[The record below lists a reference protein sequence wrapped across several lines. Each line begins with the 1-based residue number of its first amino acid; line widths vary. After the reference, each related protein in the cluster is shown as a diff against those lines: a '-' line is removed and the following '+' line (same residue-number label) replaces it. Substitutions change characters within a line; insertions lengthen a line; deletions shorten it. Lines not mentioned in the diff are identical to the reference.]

1 MYKVLR
7 RFTDLQDNR
16 YLYQPG
22 DEYPRAGLD
31 VSEDRIDELSSSN
44 NRRHVALI
52 KFIPRET
59 DTTEE
64 VEEIDTTEKVEEIE
78 QTEPEH
84 IENMLETSSEDPEE
98 TEVIETK
105 PKRKRAKKEQ

>member
-1 MYKVLR
+1 MYRVLR

-52 KFIPRET
+52 KFVPQETDITEET
-59 DTTEE
+59 DTIEE
-64 VEEIDTTEKVEEIE
+64 VEEIE

-84 IENMLETSSEDPEE
+84 IENMPETSSEDPEE
-98 TEVIETK
+98 AEVIETK

>member
-1 MYKVLR
+1 MKELNMYKVLR

-52 KFIPRET
+52 KFVPQEV
-59 DTTEE
+59 DTAEE
-64 VEEIDTTEKVEEIE
+64 VEEIE

-84 IENMLETSSEDPEE
+84 IENVPETSSEDPEE
-98 TEVIETK
+98 AEVIETK